1 MRIEKAKSKN
11 VKKKKRKETQSAR
24 KRVQGHKGQEENGE
38 RKKKKRGPLSRDLT
52 LPSVGLMAPG
62 KLSQGR
68 VQAGQG

>member
-38 RKKKKRGPLSRDLT
+38 RKKKRGPLSRDLT

>member
-11 VKKKKRKETQSAR
+11 VKKKKEKKPKAHRKECKDIKGKR
-24 KRVQGHKGQEENGE
+24 KMENA
-38 RKKKKRGPLSRDLT
+38 KKKRGPLSRDLT